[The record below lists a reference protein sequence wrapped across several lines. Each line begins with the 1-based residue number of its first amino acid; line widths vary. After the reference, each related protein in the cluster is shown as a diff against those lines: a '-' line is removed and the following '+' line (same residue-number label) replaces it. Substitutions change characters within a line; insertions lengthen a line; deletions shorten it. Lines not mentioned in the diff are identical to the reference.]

1 MSNQLQSQQQVSQL
15 EVQAQSNPGQDVL
28 AVACVIDASLAL
40 ATEWTRVFTAYIL
53 PILKRLN
60 EAYIGHSVRFT
71 CIILLSSSM
80 LSMGDVFSSD

>member
-1 MSNQLQSQQQVSQL
+1 MSNQLQSQQQVSQY
-15 EVQAQSNPGQDVL
+15 EAQAQANASQEVL

-60 EAYIGHSVRFT
+60 EAYSGHSVRFT
-71 CIILLSSSM
+71 
-80 LSMGDVFSSD
+80 